1 MRDATSLPERQTLN
15 AYPHRSSSSR
25 GFTLL
30 EILVVV
36 VIIGIIVSM
45 ATLSVNLLGRDREVE
60 DQATRFWA
68 VLRQTQEETE
78 LQSLNI
84 GVFISAEAYEFLR
97 FDQRQNLWIPISD
110 DKLYATRKLPE
121 GLRFRLWLDSR
132 EVVLKPQLPER
143 TDEDEDEKEQ
153 SDEEKEEADL
163 PEALRS
169 IDRDKP
175 PKTQKD
181 PPQIV
186 ILSNGEIMP
195 FELQIE
201 RERETATWRI
211 QALADND
218 LRVEERDE
226 KNSQEWLI
234 VAQTRPPEDSREI
247 QADARK

>member
-1 MRDATSLPERQTLN
+1 VLTLTASARIQRQQRRVT
-15 AYPHRSSSSR
+15 

-45 ATLSVNLLGRDREVE
+45 AMLSVNMLGRDTEVE
-60 DQATRFWA
+60 DQAKRFWA
-68 VLRQTQEETE
+68 VLQQTQEETE
-78 LQSLNI
+78 LQSLNV

-110 DKLYATRKLPE
+110 DKLYATRRLPE

-132 EVVLKPQLPER
+132 EVVLKPALPQR
-143 TDEDEDEKEQ
+143 TDEDEEDEQET
-153 SDEEKEEADL
+153 DEDKEEAEL
-163 PEALRS
+163 PEALRT

-175 PKTQKD
+175 PKTQSD

-186 ILSNGEIMP
+186 ILSNGDIMP

-201 RERETATWRI
+201 RDRAPAAWRL
-211 QALADND
+211 QALPDND
-218 LRVEERDE
+218 LRVERRDE
-226 KNSQEWLI
+226 KNSRDWLI
-234 VAQTRPPEDSREI
+234 VSQTRPPEDTREV
-247 QADARK
+247 QANARK